1 MLQRRSRA
9 AVETHEG
16 AQPPHHFRGALDLS
30 GRLFGGR
37 GECGRIGGAFAQ
49 RVVDEAGVGA
59 RRRQRL
65 VDLMRDGGCELAEI
79 AEPRHLRERFPVQP
93 KLPFGAAALRD
104 ERAGD
109 EAGSGEDEHQ
119 HLERHQI
126 LRIVAEQLDAGDEAE
141 LRQQNTEADAL
152 EPASAPP
159 STRSAGTST

>member
-1 MLQRRSRA
+1 MLVERRPAQCDGLPDDPLDVARRSRA

-30 GRLFGGR
+30 GGLFGGR

-65 VDLMRDGGCELAEI
+65 VDLMRDGGCHLAKI

-93 KLPFGAAALRD
+93 KLLFRTAALRD

-109 EAGSGEDEHQ
+109 RVRFRRG
-119 HLERHQI
+119 
-126 LRIVAEQLDAGDEAE
+126 
-141 LRQQNTEADAL
+141 
-152 EPASAPP
+152 
-159 STRSAGTST
+159 